1 MGQTYSELYKTFAWH
16 VPKGFNLANA
26 CCLQWSGLPGHER
39 RAALIH
45 QDPSGSTRM
54 TSFAEL
60 GEMTSQLANGLTR
73 LGVIPG
79 DRVVILLSQTEDVLV
94 ALLACWAIR
103 AVAVPLAPDM
113 TAEALLPKLKHARTQ
128 VALIDAHTQ
137 TQALAAIAR
146 CPRVKHVVGID
157 VYDGRVMSWRG
168 LLARQP
174 NVYLPNDTLPSDPA
188 LLIWPQTAMSD
199 LSNGAALVMAHQSL
213 IGQLPGFVMA
223 ANWFPDGANQ
233 LLTTFKPWEE
243 IGLLAAILPTLYF
256 GNTVVLA
263 DKLPTPSNMPIAVT
277 HVVTRGDRLIDAL
290 RHEATTEHDPT
301 VPKALKA
308 ISVLDHVLSGTWRER
323 TAREFGVQPNVA
335 TFVGGCGL
343 VLAQCQ
349 DKWSEPPNSSGRLV
363 PGHRIRLITHDG
375 EVIESG
381 NKVGK
386 LQVARTDATG
396 HTDPA
401 PYIQAWPVKET
412 LDVNAALPDWCDT
425 GIYAQHQPQDT
436 WRVLGDASNWHSIES
451 CTFSLWEVEQALLAA
466 ADIGWAQIAVIPT
479 RKTAAAD
486 WEIWALVDPGAIVE
500 RQLKPWRE
508 AFRDTITHAVAD
520 AVAGTLD
527 SVRVRIGLVDHLALS
542 DTDRQSRLPWQTR
555 AYSALVDFL

>member
-1 MGQTYSELYKTFAWH
+1 MGQTYSELYETFAWH

-45 QDPSGSTRM
+45 QAPSGSARM

-60 GEMTSQLANGLTR
+60 GEMSSQLANGLTR

-79 DRVVILLSQTEDVLV
+79 DRVVILLSQADDVMV

-103 AVAVPLAPDM
+103 AVAVPLAPDL
-113 TAEALLPKLKHARTQ
+113 TADALLPKLKHARTQ
-128 VALIDAHTQ
+128 VALIDAQTQ
-137 TQALAAIAR
+137 TQALVAIAR

-174 NVYLPNDTLPSDPA
+174 NVYVPNDTLPSDPA
-188 LLIWPQTAMSD
+188 LLLWPQTDLSD

-233 LLTTFKPWEE
+233 LLTTFKPWED
-243 IGLLAAILPTLYF
+243 IGLLAAILPALYF

-263 DKLPTPSNMPIAVT
+263 DKVPTPSNLSRAVT
-277 HVVTRGDRLIDAL
+277 HIVTRGDRLIDAL
-290 RHEATTEHDPT
+290 RHEAANQQEPT
-301 VPKALKA
+301 SPKALKA
-308 ISVLDHVLSGTWRER
+308 ISVIDPVLTSTWR
-323 TAREFGVQPNVA
+323 ARATNAFGVEPNVA

-349 DKWSEPPNSSGRLV
+349 DKWREPASSSGRLV
-363 PGHRIRLITHDG
+363 PGHRVRLVNHEG

-381 NKVGK
+381 NEVGK

-401 PYIQAWPVKET
+401 QYIQAWPVKET
-412 LDVNAALPDWCDT
+412 LDVKAVLPDWWDT
-425 GIYAQHQPQDT
+425 GIYARHEAHDL
-436 WRVLGDASNWHSIES
+436 WRVFGDTASWQTIES
-451 CTFSLWEVEQALLAA
+451 CTFSLWELEQVLLAA
-466 ADIGWAQIAVIPT
+466 ADIDWAQIAVVPT

-486 WEIWALVDPGAIVE
+486 WEIWALVDVGSIVE

-508 AFRDTITHAVAD
+508 AFRDTITQAVANLVPTT
-520 AVAGTLD
+520 AE
-527 SVRVRIGLVDHLALS
+527 SVRVRVGLVDHLALS
-542 DTDRQSRLPWQTR
+542 DADRQSRLPWQTR

>member
-1 MGQTYSELYKTFAWH
+1 MGQTYSELYETFAWH
-16 VPKGFNLANA
+16 VPKGFNLADA

-45 QDPSGSTRM
+45 QDLSGSARM

-79 DRVVILLSQTEDVLV
+79 DRVVILLSQTDDVMV

-103 AVAVPLAPDM
+103 AVAVPLAPDLS
-113 TAEALLPKLKHARTQ
+113 ADALLPKLKHARTQ
-128 VALIDAHTQ
+128 VALIDAQTQ
-137 TQALAAIAR
+137 TQGLAAIAR

-157 VYDGRVMSWRG
+157 VYDGRVMNWRG

-174 NVYLPNDTLPSDPA
+174 NVYVPNDTLPSDPA
-188 LLIWPQTAMSD
+188 LLLWPQTTLPD
-199 LSNGAALVMAHQSL
+199 LSNGSALVMAHQSL

-233 LLTTFKPWEE
+233 LLTTFKPWED
-243 IGLLAAILPTLYF
+243 IGLLAAILPALYF

-263 DKLPTPSNMPIAVT
+263 DKLPTPSNLTRAVT

-290 RHEATTEHDPT
+290 RHEAANHHEPTTPR
-301 VPKALKA
+301 ALKA
-308 ISVLDHVLSGTWRER
+308 ISVLDPVLTSSWR
-323 TAREFGVQPNVA
+323 ARATNAFGVEPNVA

-349 DKWSEPPNSSGRLV
+349 DKWSEPASSSGRLV
-363 PGHRIRLITHDG
+363 PGHQVRLVNHDG

-381 NKVGK
+381 NEVGK

-401 PYIQAWPVKET
+401 QYIQAWPVKET
-412 LDVNAALPDWCDT
+412 ECNESNEDNEGHDL
-425 GIYAQHQPQDT
+425 
-436 WRVLGDASNWHSIES
+436 WRVFGDAASWQTIGS
-451 CTFSLWEVEQALLAA
+451 CTFSFWELEQVLLAA

-486 WEIWALVDPGAIVE
+486 WEIWALVDAGSIVE

-508 AFRDTITHAVAD
+508 AFRDTITQAVASLVPSAAD
-520 AVAGTLD
+520 N
-527 SVRVRIGLVDHLALS
+527 VRVRVGLVDHLALS
-542 DTDRQSRLPWQTR
+542 ETDRQSRLPWQTR